1 MIDGMGVLNTEAEK
15 FLPEDL
21 NITDTNEKE
30 KAGESVKE
38 FYFGD
43 KKVSKENLNEY
54 TKVITDFSNEIVF

>member
-1 MIDGMGVLNTEAEK
+1 MIDGIEVLNTEAEK

-30 KAGESVKE
+30 KAGECIKQ